1 MMDFEWD
8 RSKADANDAKHGV
21 PFEVARRVFDDDACV
36 VLEDARQDYGEE
48 RFVALG
54 MIDGRI
60 YMVAFTWRGE
70 ICRLISARKANAR
83 EIRRH
88 HRQVET

>member
-8 RSKADANDAKHGV
+8 TAKADANEAKHGV
-21 PFEVARRVFDDDACV
+21 PFEVARRVFDDHAYV

-60 YMVAFTWRGE
+60 YMVAFTWRGGT
-70 ICRLISARKANAR
+70 CRLISARKANAR
-83 EIRRH
+83 EIRRY
-88 HRQVET
+88 RQIET